1 MQAEIYWIPGVRLAI
16 MPRPRGGDWL
26 EDEIDSLKQAGVNVL
41 LSLLDE
47 EEVEELDLAREEAC
61 CQASGIDFLSFPIVD
76 RGVPESRRKTLALAE
91 QLQERLKQGA
101 GVAIHCRQGM
111 GRSAVIAACILCQ
124 QGESWE
130 RAFQRIAEAR
140 GCAVPDTDE
149 QRDWLARLVKPA

>member
-1 MQAEIYWIPGVRLAI
+1 MRAEIYWISGVRLAI

-26 EDEIDSLKQAGVNVL
+26 DDEIESLKQAGVDVL
-41 LSLLDE
+41 LSLLCE
-47 EEVEELDLAREEAC
+47 EEVEELDLAQEEAC
-61 CQASGIDFLSFPIVD
+61 CQARGIDFLSFPIVD
-76 RGVPESRRKTLALAE
+76 RGVPESRRETLALADK
-91 QLQERLKQGA
+91 LQERLKDDE

-111 GRSAVIAACILCQ
+111 GRSAVIAACILSK

-130 RAFQRIAEAR
+130 RAFERIAEAR